1 MNSKSRVYLYGGLLG
16 FGVGLLAAHLY
27 GRSIQENVKEGE
39 EKSLTVNDTIK
50 LGMLI
55 LSIVRQ
61 VADFGATAGKKSDNK

>member
-1 MNSKSRVYLYGGLLG
+1 VNNKSRVYLYGGFLG
-16 FGVGLLAAHLY
+16 LGVGLLAAHLY

-39 EKSLTVNDTIK
+39 EKSLTVNDMIK

-61 VADFGATAGKKSDNK
+61 VADFGATAGKKSDK